1 VNRRAAQLIDAGIAF
16 VEATVV
22 RCAAPSSARPGDR
35 AIVLG
40 DGTIEGFVGGS
51 CADST
56 VRLQALRALE
66 TGEPLLLRILPG
78 ERDGPGDEEGAIVVA
93 NPCLSGG
100 ALELFLEPHLPPPRV
115 AIAGESPVAR
125 ALAEL
130 CEPLGL
136 RARLGAVAEPGD
148 FAAVIASLGHGDEDA
163 VRRGLEAGCEYV
175 GLVASRVRGAAVLDE
190 LRADG
195 VDEDALARVRTPAGL
210 DIAART
216 HAEIALAIL
225 AELVAVRRAPAV
237 PAGVAPALPAAVT
250 APAAG
255 AVATPGGAAAPA
267 TADSV
272 EPAADARALRPCEAV
287 DPVCGMTVAVGP
299 ETPTE
304 GDVAFCSEGCREA
317 WLARTV

>member
-1 VNRRAAQLIDAGIAF
+1 VNRSAAQLAEAGIAF

-22 RCAAPSSARPGDR
+22 RCAAPTSARPGDR

-78 ERDGPGDEEGAIVVA
+78 ERDGPSEEEGAVVVA

-115 AIAGESPVAR
+115 AVAGESPVAR
-125 ALAEL
+125 ALVEL
-130 CEPLGL
+130 CEPLGFG
-136 RARLGAVAEPGD
+136 ARPDALAEHGD
-148 FAAVIASLGHGDEDA
+148 FAAVVASLGHGDEEA

-175 GLVASRVRGAAVLDE
+175 GLVASRVRGAAVLDA

-195 VDEDALARVRTPAGL
+195 IEEVALARVRTPAGVA
-210 DIAART
+210 IGART
-216 HAEIALAIL
+216 HAEIALSIL
-225 AELVAVRRAPAV
+225 AELVAARRARAV
-237 PAGVAPALPAAVT
+237 PA
-250 APAAG
+250 AG
-255 AVATPGGAAAPA
+255 
-267 TADSV
+267 
-272 EPAADARALRPCEAV
+272 EPVPRPCETV
-287 DPVCGMTVAVGP
+287 DPVCGMTVVVGP
-299 ETPTE
+299 DTPLA
-304 GDVAFCSEGCREA
+304 GDVAFCSERCREA
-317 WLARTV
+317 WLARTA